1 MKKSIELQNF
11 TLEVKENGIAYFIH
25 NRPDKLNA
33 MNDQSW
39 YEVQTFFESIAN
51 EPSIKAVIVTGAGD
65 KAFVAGADIGDSI
78 AKWVP
83 IDCFA
88 GSGQKALNAIEDCP
102 KPVIAAINGYALGGG
117 FELALACDFRIAS
130 ENALFGFPET
140 GLGILPGAGGT
151 QRIARLLGLG
161 RAKEMVLLGKNVT
174 SEEAAAMGL
183 VYKTVPLNELYTEAE
198 KMAAK
203 VLSKGPVAITV
214 SKMAL
219 KASLSSSQE
228 IGMLIENLGFGIL
241 LSTEDKKEGVQAFL
255 EKRKPNYSGK

>member
-1 MKKSIELQNF
+1 MVELQNF
-11 TLEVKENGIAYFIH
+11 KLEVKENGIAYFTH
-25 NRPDKLNA
+25 NRPDKMNA
-33 MNDQSW
+33 MNDRSW
-39 YEVQTFFESIAN
+39 YEVQSFFEEIAS

-65 KAFVAGADIGDSI
+65 KAFVAGADIGNSI

-88 GSGQKALNAIEDCP
+88 GAGQKALTAIEDCP
-102 KPVIAAINGYALGGG
+102 KPVIAAVNGYALGGG
-117 FELALACDFRIAS
+117 CELALACDFRIVS
-130 ENALFGFPET
+130 DNAIFGFPET

-151 QRIARLLGLG
+151 QRITRVLGLG
-161 RAKEMVLLGKNVT
+161 RAKEMVLLGRT
-174 SEEAAAMGL
+174 IHSEDAVSMGL
-183 VYKTVPLNELYTEAE
+183 AYKSVPLNDLYTEAE

-203 VLSKGPVAITV
+203 VLSRGPVAITV

-255 EKRKPNYSGK
+255 EKRKPNYKGK